1 MRSLV
6 SLVLVVAFSWVG
18 FAQSNE
24 ESLSLEQALSIEA
37 SADLESLAVGYRCC
51 AGDVGFEE
59 HGDHC
64 VQSVTQI
71 GGEARAL
78 EVCQTFHARCQSYG
92 CTKN

>member
-18 FAQSNE
+18 FAQSND